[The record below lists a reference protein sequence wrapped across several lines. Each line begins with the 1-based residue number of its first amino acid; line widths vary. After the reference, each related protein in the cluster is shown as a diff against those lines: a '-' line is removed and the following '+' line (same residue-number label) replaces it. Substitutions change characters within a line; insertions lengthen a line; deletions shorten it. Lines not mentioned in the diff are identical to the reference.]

1 VGTAALGI
9 NARGDI
15 AGVYVDASGK
25 NRGFLLSR

>member
-1 VGTAALGI
+1 LGI
-9 NARGDI
+9 NARGEI